1 MDVSRLV
8 TALLLDVVLYVIT
21 HFKFNPV
28 FPLII
33 YIFPGP
39 TRALCPH
46 SNLTS
51 EETAKG
57 SFNF

>member
-28 FPLII
+28 FPLNNLF
-33 YIFPGP
+33 FPWVHEGFMS
-39 TRALCPH
+39 TFQLDLRG
-46 SNLTS
+46 NG
-51 EETAKG
+51 ERVI
-57 SFNF
+57 

>member
-28 FPLII
+28 FPLNNLFFPWAHEGFMS
-33 YIFPGP
+33 IFQLDLRRNGE
-39 TRALCPH
+39 RVI
-46 SNLTS
+46 
-51 EETAKG
+51 
-57 SFNF
+57 